1 MSQILESPHLGLRRE
16 KGANLGEREVGV
28 REVSKTSKKVKSHLQ
43 KKFSGEVI
51 IPCRQ
56 AAEMTVKLLT
66 IGLFYQVTDPCSYL
80 LFHCRSALLGER
92 ANILI
97 SWSLRE
103 VFIILSTGASGT

>member
-28 REVSKTSKKVKSHLQ
+28 REVSKTSKKVKISLTKEVLWRGDNPLSTGCRDDTEVTNHRPVLPGHRSLLISTLPLQ
-43 KKFSGEVI
+43 I
-51 IPCRQ
+51 
-56 AAEMTVKLLT
+56 
-66 IGLFYQVTDPCSYL
+66 CSS
-80 LFHCRSALLGER
+80 RR